1 MHSVCETARGFVV
14 TSSHRMHGL
23 YPHPCASQAR
33 SGPIFL
39 AFICCPLVTKQLT
52 ITDVEPLLLLGFND
66 VNLRKIESAFPQAGI
81 TARGNRIIVQGEPDD
96 VRTIRRIINELA
108 QVLKRNGE
116 LTEADVSTVMALYL
130 QGDGAPTA
138 TSDVGDVILLTPGGA
153 PIKSKTPNQARLVE
167 IASAHDVVFAIGPAG
182 TGKTY
187 TAVALAVAALKARKV
202 KRIVLSR
209 PAVEA
214 GEQLGF
220 LPGDFRDKVDPYL
233 RPLYDALGDMLP
245 RERLAEYM
253 EQQVVEIVPLAY
265 MRGRTLSSSFVILDE
280 AQNATRQQMKM
291 FLTRL
296 GINSRAIVTGD
307 ATQIDLPS
315 RRNSGLLEARRILQ
329 GVEGIAFVEFD
340 RGDVVR
346 HQLVKDI
353 IAAYERDDEA
363 RAGNPPRKK
372 DARRA

>member
-1 MHSVCETARGFVV
+1 
-14 TSSHRMHGL
+14 MHGL